1 MQKSDQTKLNI
12 YNSLVSLAV
21 SSREGEVSVTDVSQ
35 ESGVSRRTF
44 YYHFDDIADTATW
57 GFFYDL
63 SQSLTLYSKTDSSI
77 ALVYPDND
85 ADGKYRELPYYV
97 RKTPGV
103 RTIDGSDF
111 FKALHGAVRKH
122 GPFYSVMTPTES
134 GRQFLG
140 RLASLYLPQICFDI
154 RFIAGGRPMKQ
165 RVVEMLA
172 SDFVQ
177 TRIVSCFNPNTDH
190 PFSYPSDEKGLENIA
205 HDYLKL
211 EVNEYLKA
219 NSPRYVIKDLR
230 KDVR

>member
-21 SSREGEVSVTDVSQ
+21 SNRDGEVSVTDVSR

-44 YYHFDDIADTATW
+44 YYHFDDIADTTTW

-63 SQSLTLYSKTDSSI
+63 SHSLALYSKTDSSI
-77 ALVYPDND
+77 TLVYPDND
-85 ADGKYRELPYYV
+85 ADGKYRELPYYA

-111 FKALHGAVRKH
+111 FKAFHGAVRKH
-122 GPFYSVMTPTES
+122 GPFYSIIAPTEN

-140 RLASLYLPQICFDI
+140 RLAALYAPQIRFDI

-165 RVVEMLA
+165 NVVEMLA

-177 TRIVSCFNPNTDH
+177 TRIVSCFNLCAGQ
-190 PFSYPSDEKGLENIA
+190 PFSFPSDEKGLENIA
-205 HDYLKL
+205 HDYLKF
-211 EVNEYLKA
+211 EVNEYLQA
-219 NSPRYVIKDLR
+219 NSPRYIIKDLR
-230 KDVR
+230 KDVP